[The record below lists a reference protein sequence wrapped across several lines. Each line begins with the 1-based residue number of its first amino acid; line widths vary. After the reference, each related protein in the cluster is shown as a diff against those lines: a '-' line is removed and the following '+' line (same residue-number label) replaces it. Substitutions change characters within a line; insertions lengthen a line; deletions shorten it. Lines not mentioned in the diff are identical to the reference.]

1 MIRRAL
7 QILLFILIPVVLAG
21 LTRANYLF
29 ALQNPGGSDFLPGWV
44 GGRQL
49 LLNGYS
55 PYGDQ
60 VDEIIQD
67 YQYGRPARPDEDAIK
82 FVYPLYSVLVF
93 MPFSMVPDFA
103 LARALWM
110 TSLEILLV
118 AIALISLAL
127 LKWRLSGISLVFYL
141 LFAIFW
147 YHAARS
153 VINGNIVIY
162 STFFVVLSLLLM
174 RSDQEF
180 AAGLFLALSS
190 VKPNVMVLFIP
201 FVLLWSYSHRRWQ
214 LISSTLG
221 SFGFLVLVT
230 VILIPDWIQQNFMKL
245 ISYAKHSTP
254 ATPGDVFVAWWPGI
268 GDKMGWALT
277 LVLAILLIAEWR
289 AARQQDFRWFLWTAS
304 LTLVIT
310 QWIGITTDPGNFII
324 LFLPLIFVFA
334 VWEEHYGRKGRLVAL
349 ILMFLILF
357 GLWGLFLLTLE
368 YGSQPQ
374 QSPFMFFPLPLLLLL
389 GLYWIRWWA
398 IRPVPL
404 FAGSLRVDEN
414 L

>member
-1 MIRRAL
+1 MIKRAL
-7 QILLFILIPVVLAG
+7 QILLFVLIPAVLVG

-60 VDEIIQD
+60 VDQIIQD

-110 TSLEILLV
+110 TSLEILLI
-118 AIALISLAL
+118 AIALISIAL
-127 LKWRLSGISLVFYL
+127 LKWRLSGISLAIYL
-141 LFAIFW
+141 LFAVLW
-147 YHAARS
+147 YHAVRS
-153 VINGNIVIY
+153 VINGNIVVY
-162 STFFVVLSLLLM
+162 STFFLVLSLLLM
-174 RSDQEF
+174 RSNQEF

-190 VKPNVMVLFIP
+190 VKPNVVVLFIP

-221 SFGFLVLVT
+221 SFAFLVLVT

-268 GDKMGWALT
+268 GDKMGWALA
-277 LVLAILLIAEWR
+277 LVLAIILIGEWR
-289 AARQQDFRWFLWTAS
+289 AARQRDFRWFLWS
-304 LTLVIT
+304 GCLTLAIT

-324 LFLPLIFVFA
+324 LFVPLVLVFA
-334 VWEEHYGRKGRLVAL
+334 VWEEHYGRKGRIFTL
-349 ILMFLILF
+349 ILMLLVLF

-368 YGSQPQ
+368 RGTQPQ
-374 QSPFMFFPLPLLLLL
+374 QNPIMFFPFPLLVFL

-398 IRPVPL
+398 VSPVRVL
-404 FAGSLRVDEN
+404 VDSLKIVEN
-414 L
+414 T